1 MNSKPEKRMVF
12 LWFLQTSIIFTVF
25 SGVISGAV
33 SVLMQEATATI
44 FLTLLTAGNL
54 FSALHTVY
62 RYRSWNYE
70 IRDDHLYLEHGVF
83 VKVKTMV
90 PFVRI
95 QHVDTQK
102 SVVDRL
108 LGVSSV
114 VVYTAGSRGSDVSI
128 PGVVPEEGDILQD
141 DLKNRAVESE
151 DRDGV

>member
-1 MNSKPEKRMVF
+1 MSRKPEKRITL
-12 LWFLQTSIIFTVF
+12 LWFAQVSIISAVI
-25 SGVISGAV
+25 SSIISGAF
-33 SVLMQEATATI
+33 SVLMQEAAATV
-44 FLTLLTAGNL
+44 FLILLTTGNL
-54 FSALHTVY
+54 ISALHTVY

-70 IRDDHLYLEHGVF
+70 IRDDHLYLEHGVL

-102 SVVDRL
+102 NVVDRL

-114 VVYTAGSRGSDVSI
+114 VVYTAGSRGSDVLI
-128 PGVVPEEGDILQD
+128 PGVIPEEGDNLQD

>member
-1 MNSKPEKRMVF
+1 MSRKPEKRIVL
-12 LWFLQTSIIFTVF
+12 LWFAQASVISAILSGIISGVF
-25 SGVISGAV
+25 S
-33 SVLMQEATATI
+33 
-44 FLTLLTAGNL
+44 FLTQEVSATLFLVLLTLGNFL
-54 FSALHTVY
+54 AALHTVY

-70 IRDDHLYLEHGVF
+70 VKDDHLYLEHGVL

-102 SVVDRL
+102 SIVDRL

-128 PGVVPEEGDILQD
+128 PGVLPDEGDKLQD

>member
-1 MNSKPEKRMVF
+1 M
-12 LWFLQTSIIFTVF
+12 
-25 SGVISGAV
+25 
-33 SVLMQEATATI
+33 
-44 FLTLLTAGNL
+44 
-54 FSALHTVY
+54 
-62 RYRSWNYE
+62 
-70 IRDDHLYLEHGVF
+70 EHGVF

>member
-1 MNSKPEKRMVF
+1 MDRKPEKRITL
-12 LWFLQTSIIFTVF
+12 LWFIQASIVAGIVSSITTGILSVF
-25 SGVISGAV
+25 NQGFSAN
-33 SVLMQEATATI
+33 VLI
-44 FLTLLTAGNL
+44 LFLTIGNIL
-54 FSALHTVY
+54 AAVHTVY
-62 RYRSWNYE
+62 RYRSWKYE
-70 IRDDHLYLEHGVF
+70 IKKDHIYLEHGVL
-83 VKVKTMV
+83 VKIKTMV

-102 SVVDRL
+102 SILDRL

-128 PGVVPEEGDILQD
+128 PGVIPREGEDLQD